1 MATVNLVRGG
11 APVFRPAFC
20 CGAFP
25 EYNPICDITHF
36 PGTPPFD
43 THAEAAH
50 GQGYLNLMYP
60 FVPNLLD
67 TDAHLWMQTP
77 LQALSAK
84 NDVIR
89 LIWIPTYSY
98 VDSMVIVQTKYD
110 TSLDGVYVQPIS
122 ERYWWNPSTKQ
133 CEYKANTLFDAAFST
148 YANATRL
155 CLGTPAAGNSPDSQ
169 YIHCRFPQKDSIQNW
184 AFGHDQYKY
193 NAQGDPT
200 AAADEYTGM
209 AVFGLRVVDGT
220 AAKIK
225 SIWQGNFELW
235 INLKV
240 FCHECS
246 GFTG

>member
-1 MATVNLVRGG
+1 MATVNLIRGG

-20 CGAFP
+20 CGAYP
-25 EYNPICDITHF
+25 EYNPICNIPHF

-60 FVPNLLD
+60 LVPNLLD
-67 TDAHLWMQTP
+67 TDAHRWMQTP
-77 LQALSAK
+77 LQALAAK

-98 VDSMVIVQTKYD
+98 VDSLVIVQTQYD
-110 TSLDGVYVQPIS
+110 EQLAGVKVQPIS
-122 ERYWWNPSTKQ
+122 ERYWWNPSTKE
-133 CEYKANTLFDAAFST
+133 CEYKDNALFTQAFST
-148 YANATRL
+148 YANATSIN
-155 CLGTPAAGNSPDSQ
+155 LGDASTQ
-169 YIHCRFPQKDSIQNW
+169 YIHCRFPQVDNTQNW
-184 AFGHDQYKY
+184 AFGHDLYKY
-193 NAQGDPT
+193 NASGEPT
-200 AAADEYTGM
+200 GAYDAYTGM
-209 AVFGLRVVDGT
+209 AVFGLRIIDGA

-225 SIWQGNFELW
+225 TIWQGNFELW